1 MNNRKLTK
9 FINLYGGNDDINE
22 YTSSLLDKYITPFN
36 KVDNIIKIKNLDIL
50 LYDSDSDSDK
60 IELNFIKTISGGR
73 ANNIIKI
80 DNIDDIKYSES
91 ATFTEVVSRINNI
104 N

>member
-22 YTSSLLDKYITPFN
+22 YTSSLLDKYITSFN